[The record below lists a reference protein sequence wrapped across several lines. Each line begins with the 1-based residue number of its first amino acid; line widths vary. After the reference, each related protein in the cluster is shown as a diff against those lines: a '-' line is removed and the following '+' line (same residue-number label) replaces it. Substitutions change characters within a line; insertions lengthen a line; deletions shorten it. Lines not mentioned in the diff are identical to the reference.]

1 MINTKRKLIYWS
13 LGILAIIY
21 IVFNVNSLL
30 IYTHKITPEGG
41 SLFDSERIEKD
52 IAYIFR
58 DKYKLNSVRM
68 LNLTQSINTSLDR
81 EKELLER
88 DYEFTNDQLI
98 QISLED
104 KNSRWKAITSKRA
117 NEIATNQAIQFLLY
131 FTQREF
137 DPTIKVVK
145 LFYTPKYLEIGPT
158 ETSVIIVIDDFKV
171 EYERLLKEGI
181 EQEELER
188 KLEEKFIY
196 ENILR
201 K

>member
-1 MINTKRKLIYWS
+1 MMIKTKRKLIFWS
-13 LGILAIIY
+13 LAILAIIY

-30 IYTHKITPEGG
+30 IYTYKITPEGG
-41 SLFDSERIEKD
+41 GLFDSVRIEKD

-117 NEIATNQAIQFLLY
+117 NEIATNQAIQFLLH

-158 ETSVIIVIDDFKV
+158 ETSVIIVIDEFKE
-171 EYERLLKEGI
+171 EYERLLKEGV

-196 ENILR
+196 ENI
-201 K
+201 